1 MISWGTGTLIEDLF
15 LLHHKQWVD
24 LIASDLVM
32 QVLIYRCDDWGN
44 CLPCATTKVQ
54 VLLRTQGVQEGDA
67 RAAGEVLEHLGLRED
82 EAPHRV
88 DYNLKRLRSDKG
100 GVEMELGNERSTVL
114 YTGALTEEDRFWK
127 MHSR

>member
-1 MISWGTGTLIEDLF
+1 MISWGSGTLIEDLF
-15 LLHHKQWVD
+15 SLRHKQWVG

-54 VLLRTQGVQEGDA
+54 VLLRTQGVQEGDV
-67 RAAGEVLEHLGLRED
+67 RAARKFLEHAWLRED

-88 DYNLKRLRSDKG
+88 EYSLKRERSDKG

-114 YTGALTEEDRFWK
+114 YTGALTEKDRFWE